1 MLRLTNEKFSK
12 LDVST
17 TVRVPIPDVDRAR
30 GSPRNLLAVII
41 SCEDNMYKLCTEY
54 GVLKIKY
61 TRAQISPCKEKFL
74 ELDEAMKKIKDREI
88 TLREAAGH
96 GIAGHQGFNRCNC
109 KTGCG
114 TKKCAC
120 NAAEML
126 CSSKCHGN
134 QNCTNK

>member
-1 MLRLTNEKFSK
+1 
-12 LDVST
+12 
-17 TVRVPIPDVDRAR
+17 
-30 GSPRNLLAVII
+30 
-41 SCEDNMYKLCTEY
+41 
-54 GVLKIKY
+54 
-61 TRAQISPCKEKFL
+61 
-74 ELDEAMKKIKDREI
+74 MKKIKDKEI

-126 CSSKCHGN
+126 CSSKCHEIVLFVIRSINVRDCPLAFGALVYFDVGDKN
-134 QNCTNK
+134 DSSGKSEKCSITPS